1 MGTLKH
7 VTQGQQLPLDP
18 ELEQALVLEKARVLY
33 TRSRYLSGKY
43 ASFSRLMEDPI
54 AERCLRLC
62 ARQLLRSGN
71 RTQGR

>member
-18 ELEQALVLEKARVLY
+18 ELEQELVLEQARVLY
-33 TRSRYLSGKY
+33 RRSQLLSGRY
-43 ASFSRLMEDPI
+43 ATFDRLMADPI
-54 AERCLRLC
+54 QGPCLRLC